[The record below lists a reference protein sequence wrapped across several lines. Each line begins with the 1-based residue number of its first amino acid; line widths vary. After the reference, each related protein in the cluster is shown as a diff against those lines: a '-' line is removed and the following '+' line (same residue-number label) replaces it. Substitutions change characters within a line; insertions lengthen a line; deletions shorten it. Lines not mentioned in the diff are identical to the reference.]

1 MQPAWPRLYNAW
13 LRMLKGRRRMHPL
26 ARANL
31 QALNEFNWDLPS
43 QEGRYAVIDL
53 ETTGLDPFKD
63 KVVSMG
69 GFKVVDGA
77 VKMGDV
83 FNQLVNP
90 GRDIPVESIKVHAVT
105 PSMIEAAKPLG
116 EVLYDFLDWMGN
128 DIMVAHYA
136 VFDLTFINREMKS
149 QFGFRLQNPVLD
161 TVLMCRTA
169 LIDPDP
175 YGGRRGAKRC
185 SLDALSERFNI
196 NVPERHTALGD
207 ALTTALI
214 LLCLLRELNKGGWST
229 LEDLIRV
236 AGTW

>member
-1 MQPAWPRLYNAW
+1 MAQ
-13 LRMLKGRRRMHPL
+13 
-26 ARANL
+26 ANL
-31 QALNEFNWDLPS
+31 QVLKNLDLNAQAMDSRF
-43 QEGRYAVIDL
+43 VVVDL
-53 ETTGLDPFKD
+53 ETTGLDPYKD
-63 KVVSMG
+63 KVVSIG
-69 GFKVVDGA
+69 GFRVERGS

-105 PSMIEAAKPLG
+105 PNMIEAAKPLG
-116 EVLYDFLDWMGN
+116 EVLYDFLEWLGN

-136 VFDLTFINREMKS
+136 VFDLTFLNREMRS

-185 SLDALSERFNI
+185 SLGSLSERFNI

-214 LLCLLRELNKGGWST
+214 LLCLLRELEKGGWST
-229 LEDLIRV
+229 LADLMRV